1 MQIIVHPGTK
11 LASWALKGPV
21 AWGPPLPCALHL
33 WGILLHWCDCWRG
46 WMLPCGEEHLMS

>member
-11 LASWALKGPV
+11 LASWGPL
-21 AWGPPLPCALHL
+21 LPCALHL